1 MLCRAPTGQ
10 VLGPKHPRGSWL
22 PAFMVT
28 FGPGAQDTGCPHV
41 AEATHDSQEAVQ
53 TAFMDQIVS
62 PDSHIAVTTPRAS
75 EHDCL
80 ETGS

>member
-10 VLGPKHPRGSWL
+10 VLGPKHLRGSWL

-28 FGPGAQDTGCPHV
+28 QGRKTQDVHV
-41 AEATHDSQEAVQ
+41 WQKPLMIHKRLCRWRVT
-53 TAFMDQIVS
+53 DQIVS
-62 PDSHIAVTTPRAS
+62 PDSHVVVTTPRAS